1 MYHEDIFY
9 PFLPIF
15 STFDGKL
22 VNVVENAECFC
33 NVLFQFKYN
42 YEHGEFSSVPITPH
56 LNSWEFWTTSP
67 MSRSMKKR
75 TRATRTRVRMT
86 IAPSGSEKMLCGP
99 KKKMAPSSPPCCQQL
114 SAQTKVHSKEKYEAD
129 IKKMISAARDGKRL
143 RFATRITLGRNYPS
157 KILPY
162 NTPDYSMMFSAG
174 PANSA
179 MDPFARRK
187 LRGSILARASVVSS
201 RERSAATDEEK
212 NNKTSLCKTC
222 TNCDL

>member
-1 MYHEDIFY
+1 M
-9 PFLPIF
+9 
-15 STFDGKL
+15 
-22 VNVVENAECFC
+22 
-33 NVLFQFKYN
+33 
-42 YEHGEFSSVPITPH
+42 PH

-75 TRATRTRVRMT
+75 TRATRTRVRT
-86 IAPSGSEKMLCGP
+86 KTAPSGSEKMLSGP
-99 KKKMAPSSPPCCQQL
+99 KKKMAPSGPPCSQQL
-114 SAQTKVHSKEKYEAD
+114 SAQTKVHSQKEKYEAD
-129 IKKMISAARDGKRL
+129 IKKMTSAARLALVSLMGKYL
-143 RFATRITLGRNYPS
+143 RVATRTILGSNHPS
-157 KILPY
+157 NVLPSY
-162 NTPDYSMMFSAG
+162 APDYSMMFSAG